1 MDESMVIINDLL
13 ALKHDIADAKR
24 WISENEKLAE
34 EYRSQRIDAMHD
46 LVNIQ
51 DEGKPTTQILCD
63 RLNAANKYVEI
74 DRQYRQLK
82 TENAALYHFIG
93 NDELHRMVE
102 ETLSLMTG
110 QLQFLEHYIY
120 HRRFMDKGDVGD
132 DCE

>member
-24 WISENEKLAE
+24 WFAENEKLE
-34 EYRSQRIDAMHD
+34 EEFRCQRIDARHD
-46 LVNIQ
+46 LVNIRE
-51 DEGKPTTQILCD
+51 DDKTTTQLLCE
-63 RLNAANKYVEI
+63 RLEAASKYVEI

-82 TENAALYHFIG
+82 TENSALAHFIG

-102 ETLSLMTG
+102 ETLELMTG

-120 HRRFMDKGDVGD
+120 HRRFMDDGDGGD